1 MATHS
6 VRITAI
12 TALVWMGLA
21 MACSSSAISE
31 AGDAAAST
39 KEVATE
45 SRVQQPA
52 VPEATRPG
60 NLGAATVSEHVLAED
75 DTGDTEAIAPP
86 FELALFDE
94 ETLSLADLEGKVV
107 VLNFWASWCPP
118 CRFEMP
124 DFETA
129 WNEFRDRDVVFVGV
143 AVSDFV
149 EDARSFAR
157 ETGITYP
164 IGFDGEGETAV
175 AYGIKTLPTTVFI
188 DREGRVARKLVNR
201 ANMGVLKIF
210 LNGLLE
216 GS

>member
-129 WNEFRDRDVVFVGV
+129 WNEFSDRDVVFVGV
-143 AVSDFV
+143 AVSDFE

>member
-1 MATHS
+1 MVTYGMRTS
-6 VRITAI
+6 AI
-12 TALVWMGLA
+12 TVLVWTGLA
-21 MACSSSAISE
+21 MACSASAIPEAADAVAPTQTVATLSPTPQPAGSE
-31 AGDAAAST
+31 APGSARPEAAA
-39 KEVATE
+39 
-45 SRVQQPA
+45 
-52 VPEATRPG
+52 
-60 NLGAATVSEHVLAED
+60 VSEHARTD
-75 DTGDTEAIAPP
+75 DDPKSAAPP
-86 FELALFDE
+86 FELALFNE

-129 WNEFRDRDVVFVGV
+129 WNEFRDRGVVFVGV
-143 AVSDFV
+143 AVSDF
-149 EDARSFAR
+149 EDDARSFAE

-188 DREGRVARKLVNR
+188 DREGRVVRKLVNR

-210 LNGLLE
+210 LNGLLG

>member
-6 VRITAI
+6 VRITAT

-31 AGDAAAST
+31 AVDAVAST
-39 KEVATE
+39 QTVATE
-45 SRVQQPA
+45 SPVQQPA
-52 VPEATRPG
+52 VSEASGSAEPG
-60 NLGAATVSEHVLAED
+60 VSTVSEHALAGDDVD
-75 DTGDTEAIAPP
+75 DTGAVAPP
-86 FELALFDE
+86 FELALFDQ

-143 AVSDFV
+143 AVSDFE

-201 ANMGVLKIF
+201 ATMGVLKIF

>member
-1 MATHS
+1 MVAYG
-6 VRITAI
+6 VRTTAI
-12 TALVWMGLA
+12 TVLVWTGLA
-21 MACSSSAISE
+21 MACSASE
-31 AGDAAAST
+31 IPQAGDAT
-39 KEVATE
+39 VPTPTVATALDQAPGVFE
-45 SRVQQPA
+45 IPQLAEV
-52 VPEATRPG
+52 EAT
-60 NLGAATVSEHVLAED
+60 TVSEHARTD
-75 DTGDTEAIAPP
+75 DDPKAAAPP
-86 FELALFDE
+86 FELALFNG
-94 ETLSLADLEGKVV
+94 ETLTLADLEGKVV

-143 AVSDFV
+143 AVSDFE